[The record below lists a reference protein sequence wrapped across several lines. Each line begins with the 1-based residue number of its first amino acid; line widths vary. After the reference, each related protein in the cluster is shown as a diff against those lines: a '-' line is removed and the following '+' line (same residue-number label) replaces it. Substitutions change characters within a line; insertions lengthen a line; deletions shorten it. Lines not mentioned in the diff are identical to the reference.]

1 MLTWGI
7 TEEANCWVRADEQGT
22 FQVETGTVFAGDGR
36 GSPIRAPSQMTA
48 RRGSRRRGARRRPM
62 SFP

>member
-22 FQVETGTVFAGDGR
+22 FQVETGPVIVGDGR
-36 GSPIRAPSQMTA
+36 GSPIRAASSPTV
-48 RRGSRRRGARRRPM
+48 RRGSPRGGPV

>member
-22 FQVETGTVFAGDGR
+22 FQVETGPLLSGTVAVLLSAQPLVR
-36 GSPIRAPSQMTA
+36 LHEEAHLEEA
-48 RRGSRRRGARRRPM
+48 R
-62 SFP
+62 